1 MMKIKNLRTKMNQIM
16 MKLIQKKKKKKRKK
30 KEKIPIKEIK
40 KVKVVFQKERD
51 MNKIAMMNI

>member
-40 KVKVVFQKERD
+40 KVKVVFQKEETT
-51 MNKIAMMNI
+51 KK